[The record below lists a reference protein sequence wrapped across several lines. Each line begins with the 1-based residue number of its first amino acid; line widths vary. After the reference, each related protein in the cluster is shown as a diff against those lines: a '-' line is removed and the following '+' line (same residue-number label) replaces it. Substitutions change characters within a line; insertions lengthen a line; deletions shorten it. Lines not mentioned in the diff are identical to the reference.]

1 MSRKKFSIFVGI
13 AFMMILAFNKMEYV
27 LEKIPG
33 VGLEKYKYLNKDVFN
48 HYVLYDPSGL
58 SFSKNGGI
66 AAGIGFLIVFI
77 LFLVFY
83 DNRKYKKGMEHG
95 AAKWGKASDVKKI
108 ADNRNE
114 EKNILLN
121 DVVKV
126 SVTSEGIPFE
136 YQRNNNVFYLAG
148 SGSGKTF
155 SFVKP
160 NLMQCFGSYIVTDP
174 KGQLIHEMGNMFK
187 KEGYKIKL
195 LDVWSLTNS
204 NTFNPFK
211 YIPVDD
217 TDTETTI
224 DELIDILVEATN
236 KGQKSSTEAPIWG
249 NAEAQLLRALI
260 GYLHYSHKPGQ
271 PYPTFSDIGLLIE
284 NVNDKADD
292 PDTPGKIDILIS
304 DLEKDLGSAGKS
316 NYAVRNWAAF
326 NNNYQGETRINV
338 TSNPTSRF
346 SIFYNEAVQKLTE
359 TDDMDIESWGTEK
372 TVVFLTIPAL
382 STTYNFLATM
392 LIKLALTT
400 LTKQA
405 TFEHRGKLPIPVNFC
420 LDEVTNLGKIPN
432 LASALATIRSF
443 NISAFLIVQV
453 LKALEAV
460 YKDETAGI
468 IGNCDSFVFGGQNL
482 TGKKETDDAEY
493 VSHALGTGTI
503 DIVVDPKKGKNLSPQ
518 YSKGGRALMT
528 PEEVRTMPNTKS
540 IVFVRGFN
548 PFIFDKYHLN
558 CHPRFNMIS
567 DSNPDL
573 YYDYR
578 LFKDDN
584 FKGEIKYDIKHG
596 IYKPQ
601 DFFDSD
607 ELIREE
613 KILLNN

>member
-1 MSRKKFSIFVGI
+1 
-13 AFMMILAFNKMEYV
+13 MMILAFNKMEYV

-48 HYVLYDPSGL
+48 HYVLYDPSGF

-236 KGQKSSTEAPIWG
+236 KDQKSSTEAPIWG

-292 PDTPGKIDILIS
+292 LDTPGKIDILMS

-528 PEEVRTMPNTKS
+528 PEEVRTMPNTK
-540 IVFVRGFN
+540 
-548 PFIFDKYHLN
+548 
-558 CHPRFNMIS
+558 
-567 DSNPDL
+567 
-573 YYDYR
+573 
-578 LFKDDN
+578 
-584 FKGEIKYDIKHG
+584 
-596 IYKPQ
+596 
-601 DFFDSD
+601 
-607 ELIREE
+607 
-613 KILLNN
+613 

>member
-48 HYVLYDPSGL
+48 HYVLYDPSGF

-108 ADNRNE
+108 AGNRNE

-292 PDTPGKIDILIS
+292 PDTPGKIDILMS

-558 CHPRFNMIS
+558 RHPRFNMIS